1 VTLALVGAT
10 GRSGAALGRAL
21 AAAGMAFIPV
31 ARNAAAW
38 ASLGLPGALRE
49 ADLRDAAA
57 LKRALAGAD
66 RIVSTVHARWATA
79 LLAAAE
85 PGAAFVLMGSTRR
98 FSQWPDA
105 HGDGVRAGEAAFRA
119 SGRRG
124 VMLHPT
130 MIYGAQG
137 EDNVRRLAA
146 LVARLP
152 VAPLPGGGRAL
163 VQPIHQDDVTRCLIA
178 AVTRDWEAAETVIIA
193 GPTPLPYRDFLR
205 AVAGAAGLRT
215 PPILP
220 IPALLLR
227 LLAPLTRIV
236 PGLPRIGA
244 DEVRRLTEDKAFD
257 IAAMRNLLGVEP
269 MPLERGLAL
278 TFAPP
283 HISA

>member
-1 VTLALVGAT
+1 MTLALIGAT
-10 GRSGAALGRAL
+10 GRSGAALARAL
-21 AAAGMAFIPV
+21 AAAGVAFIPV

-38 ASLGLPGALRE
+38 EALGLPGALRE
-49 ADLRDAAA
+49 ADLRDPAA

-66 RIVSTVHARWATA
+66 RVVSAVHARWAPA

-85 PGAAFVLMGSTRR
+85 PGASFVLMGSTRR

-105 HGDGVRAGEAAFRA
+105 HGDGVRAGEAAFRS
-119 SGRRG
+119 SGRTG

-146 LVARLP
+146 LIAQLP

-178 AVTRDWEAAETVIIA
+178 AAMRDWDAAESIVIA
-193 GPTPLPYRDFLR
+193 GPKPLPYRDFLR

-220 IPALLLR
+220 IPALPLR
-227 LLAPLTRIV
+227 LLAPLTRLV

-257 IAAMRNLLGVEP
+257 IDAMRDVLGVRP
-269 MPLERGLAL
+269 IGLEEGLAL

-283 HISA
+283 HITA